1 MALQPLTQGVELPAQ
16 FGEMLADASA
26 GLSRRENKPAQ
37 VSEDIPVLEQDI
49 EASAQLVTV
58 IEEYFGFV
66 RQAGQDDDAARKIV
80 EWTDELDRDLAEI
93 FNSYEEKLFP
103 ALKERAAILSRVI
116 EGWHH
121 LADASLI
128 EPDLPPHL
136 AERVEQL
143 DTRISELTEEVT
155 KKYDNDLVARL
166 LMRVGKQ
173 RQLTLDEQF
182 RLVDAVRLD
191 WKVKE
196 QPSLRRAD
204 WYGADG
210 Q

>member
-16 FGEMLADASA
+16 FGDMLADASA
-26 GLSRRENKPAQ
+26 GLARRENKPAQ
-37 VSEDIPVLEQDI
+37 VAQDIPRLEQDI
-49 EASAQLVTV
+49 EASEQLVAV

-66 RQAGQDDDAARKIV
+66 RQAGQDDCAARKII
-80 EWTDELDRDLAEI
+80 EWAAELDRDLAGI

-121 LADASLI
+121 LAHAGLI
-128 EPDLPPHL
+128 EPDLPPQL
-136 AERVEQL
+136 AERVAQFE
-143 DTRISELTEEVT
+143 TRISELTGEVT

-166 LMRVGKQ
+166 LMRIGKQ
-173 RQLTLDEQF
+173 RQLTLDEQL
-182 RLVDAVRLD
+182 RLADAVTLE
-191 WKVKE
+191 WKVLNE
-196 QPSLRRAD
+196 PSLRRAD

>member
-1 MALQPLTQGVELPAQ
+1 MALQPLTQGIELPAQ

-49 EASAQLVTV
+49 EASEQLVTV

-66 RQAGQDDDAARKIV
+66 RHAGQDDDAARKIV

-93 FNSYEEKLFP
+93 FSSYEEKLFP

-121 LADASLI
+121 LADAGLI
-128 EPDLPPHL
+128 EPDLPPQL
-136 AERVEQL
+136 AERAAQL
-143 DTRISELTEEVT
+143 DIRISELAEKVT
-155 KKYDNDLVARL
+155 KRYDNDLVARL
-166 LMRVGKQ
+166 LMRVGRQ
-173 RQLTLDEQF
+173 RELTVEEQLRLADSVTLE
-182 RLVDAVRLD
+182 
-191 WKVKE
+191 WKVLNE
-196 QPSLRRAD
+196 PSLRRAD
-204 WYGADG
+204 WYDADG